1 LKSFRKFLLSEAT
14 NKNLHLEHLEDEIL
28 NGGIDGGRSAINFL
42 RSLRDMLAGDSGSSV
57 NVTTKWDGAPAIFCG
72 IDPSDGKFFVGTKG
86 VFLKNPKIVKEV
98 SDVDK
103 LGYSGDLK
111 EKLTV
116 AIQELPKLGISGVL
130 QGDVM
135 FTQSTLNTENID
147 GEEYVTFQPNTILYA
162 IPKKSKL
169 ARKMMSSSIGV
180 VFHTTYNGDT
190 LEDMTASF
198 GANVSQLNETV
209 SVWFADAEYKDM
221 SGTVTMTKSETT
233 ELTKILS
240 KAGSAFH
247 KIDSGTLHKFLQQE
261 NTYPSSAIGSAMKTY
276 NNSKIRAGK
285 DIKNFKRHILEYEDY
300 FDDFWE
306 TKIIGKLKSDKG
318 IKAKRELKEKYIE
331 TIRKSSNS
339 LIALTEF
346 QSNLNKAK
354 LYIVDKLNKGAKT
367 HTKTFVVTDNGYE
380 IVNPEG
386 YVAIDKIKG
395 NAVKL
400 VDRLEFSYNNFNTVK
415 QWDK

>member
-1 LKSFRKFLLSEAT
+1 MRNFKKFLYESSG
-14 NKNLHLEHLEDEIL
+14 KNLHLEHLEDEIL
-28 NGGIDGGRSAINFL
+28 NDGIEGGRAAINFL

-86 VFLKNPKIVKEV
+86 VFNKNPKLIKDTPDIDE
-98 SDVDK
+98 
-103 LGYSGDLK
+103 LGYGGALK

-130 QGDVM
+130 QGDMM
-135 FTQSTLNTENID
+135 FTRSDLKTEKID
-147 GEEYVTFQPNTILYA
+147 GVEYLTFQPNTILYA
-162 IPKKSKL
+162 VPKKSKL
-169 ARKMMSSSIGV
+169 AARMMSANIGV
-180 VFHTTYNGDT
+180 VFHTTYDGNT

-198 GANVSQLNETV
+198 GANVSQLKETA
-209 SVWFADAEYKDM
+209 SVWFADADYKDM
-221 SGTVTMTKSETT
+221 SGTVTMTKSETA

-247 KIDSGTLHKFLQQE
+247 KVNSGTLRKFLDQE
-261 NTYPSSAIGSAMKTY
+261 NTYPSNAIGSAMKTY

-306 TKIIGKLKSDKG
+306 SKVIGKLKSDKA
-318 IKAKRELKEKYIE
+318 IKAKRNLKDKYIE
-331 TIRKSSNS
+331 NIRKSTDT
-339 LIALTEF
+339 LTALTEF

-367 HTKTFVVTDNGYE
+367 YTQTFVVTDNGYK
-380 IVNPEG
+380 VVSPEG
-386 YVAIDKIKG
+386 YVAIDKLKG

-400 VDRLEFSYNNFNTVK
+400 VDRLEFSYNNFNAVK
-415 QWDK
+415 TWDK